1 MPCRGKGWNH
11 GDTDLC
17 LQIRHIPI
25 SNTGYILEEQAS
37 MRADCTTIEDENLSH
52 DKYVW
57 TCMINYH
64 NHNNNHT
71 ITINSI

>member
-1 MPCRGKGWNH
+1 
-11 GDTDLC
+11 
-17 LQIRHIPI
+17 
-25 SNTGYILEEQAS
+25 